1 MSAPAEP
8 GRAGRRSDTSR
19 GEVVLVAAVAANG
32 VIGAAGGMPWH
43 LPDDLRRFKA
53 VTMGHPMVMGRKTF
67 EAIGRPLPG
76 RRTIVVTRDAGWAR
90 AGVEVS
96 AGLGDAI
103 ALARRDDPDADVMIV
118 GGGEIYAQAM
128 PLATRLEMTHID
140 ARPPGDT
147 VFPPIDPRR
156 WRPIAIEEQDGYRW
170 VTYSLASDASSDV
183 SSDASSEASDG
194 GGGT

>member
-1 MSAPAEP
+1 MSEHRRAAPD
-8 GRAGRRSDTSR
+8 DTAR
-19 GEVVLVAAVAANG
+19 GQIVLVAAVAANG

-67 EAIGRPLPG
+67 ESIGRPLAG
-76 RRTIVVTRDAGWAR
+76 RRSIVVTRDPGWSR
-90 AGVEVS
+90 DGVEVA
-96 AGLGDAI
+96 AGLGEAI
-103 ALARRDDPDADVMIV
+103 ALARRDDPRATVMVV

-147 VFPPIDPRR
+147 VFPAIDRRR
-156 WRPIAIEEQDGYRW
+156 WRPTAREERDGYRW
-170 VTYSLASDASSDV
+170 VTYVLATSDEV
-183 SSDASSEASDG
+183 GGEAG
-194 GGGT
+194 GAGGAGGAEEGGGT